1 MRFDVALASLRL
13 FKSRSQATEAIQAGT
28 ARLNGVQVKPSHAVR
43 PGDRITLAGAHG
55 ARTLEILALPER
67 PPSKE
72 AARAM
77 VREVAE

>member
-13 FKSRSQATEAIQAGT
+13 FKSRAQATAAIQSGE
-28 ARLNGVQVKPSHAVR
+28 ARLNGAPVKPSHVVH
-43 PGDRITLAGAHG
+43 PGDRIRLAGPHG
-55 ARTLEILALPER
+55 ARTLEVLALPER